1 LYESKTRKNS
11 LDKLGTLEFDEFW
24 LTSSLLYLIATEN
37 EFLAKEDQKFEFL
50 LKWEF
55 GLISQ

>member
-11 LDKLGTLEFDEFW
+11 LDKLGTLEFDELW
-24 LTSSLLYLIATEN
+24 ITSSLLHLTAKEN
-37 EFLAKEDQKFEFL
+37 EFPAKEEQKFKFL